1 LYLKFASNDN
11 RKLRTYRKFEF
22 LCDAE
27 NHLIRNIPGKFRTA
41 ISKFRCGVALVR
53 IEAGKYENVWVVN
66 TVYFNYKVIEDE
78 HHVLSNSH
86 IINILISLLKFVLK
100 TLSVL
105 QKLFIP
111 ILLNFAFTS
120 NCIVIFF
127 YSDITRYKPWMIY
140 VMFSTY
146 HNWY

>member
-1 LYLKFASNDN
+1 MQSLKVLVWIIFVILIMFWGQILIKILKYLLYENLEKKKLYIKFASNDN

-66 TVYFNYKVIEDE
+66 TVYFNYKIIEDE
-78 HHVLSNSH
+78 HHVLLQCSN
-86 IINILISLLKFVLK
+86 
-100 TLSVL
+100 
-105 QKLFIP
+105 
-111 ILLNFAFTS
+111 
-120 NCIVIFF
+120 IFRF
-127 YSDITRYKPWMIY
+127 P
-140 VMFSTY
+140 
-146 HNWY
+146 

>member
-1 LYLKFASNDN
+1 MQSLKVLVWIIFVILIMFWGQILIKILKYLLYENLKSYLYLKFASNDN

-66 TVYFNYKVIEDE
+66 TVYFNYKEDE
-78 HHVLSNSH
+78 HHVLLQCSN
-86 IINILISLLKFVLK
+86 
-100 TLSVL
+100 
-105 QKLFIP
+105 
-111 ILLNFAFTS
+111 
-120 NCIVIFF
+120 IFRF
-127 YSDITRYKPWMIY
+127 P
-140 VMFSTY
+140 
-146 HNWY
+146 

>member
-1 LYLKFASNDN
+1 MQSLKVLVWIIFVILIMFWGQILIKILKYLLYENLKSYLYIKFASNDN

-78 HHVLSNSH
+78 HHVLLQCSN
-86 IINILISLLKFVLK
+86 
-100 TLSVL
+100 
-105 QKLFIP
+105 
-111 ILLNFAFTS
+111 
-120 NCIVIFF
+120 IFRF
-127 YSDITRYKPWMIY
+127 P
-140 VMFSTY
+140 
-146 HNWY
+146 

>member
-1 LYLKFASNDN
+1 MQSLKVLVWIIFVILIMFWGQIVIKILKYLLYENLKSFLYIKFASNDN

-78 HHVLSNSH
+78 HHVLLQCSN
-86 IINILISLLKFVLK
+86 
-100 TLSVL
+100 
-105 QKLFIP
+105 
-111 ILLNFAFTS
+111 
-120 NCIVIFF
+120 IFRF
-127 YSDITRYKPWMIY
+127 P
-140 VMFSTY
+140 
-146 HNWY
+146 

>member
-1 LYLKFASNDN
+1 MQSLKVLVWIIFVILIMFWGQILIKILKYLLYENLKSYLYIKFASNDN

-66 TVYFNYKVIEDE
+66 TVYSNYKVIEDE
-78 HHVLSNSH
+78 HHVLLQCSN
-86 IINILISLLKFVLK
+86 
-100 TLSVL
+100 
-105 QKLFIP
+105 
-111 ILLNFAFTS
+111 
-120 NCIVIFF
+120 IFRF
-127 YSDITRYKPWMIY
+127 P
-140 VMFSTY
+140 
-146 HNWY
+146 